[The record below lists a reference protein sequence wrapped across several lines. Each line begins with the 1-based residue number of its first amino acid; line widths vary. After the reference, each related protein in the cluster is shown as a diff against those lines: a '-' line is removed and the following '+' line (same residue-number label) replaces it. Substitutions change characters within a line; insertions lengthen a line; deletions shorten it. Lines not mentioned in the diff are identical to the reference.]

1 MHLPSSLA
9 SVVDAPLLPHHR
21 VSPQLVFTSARCPSP
36 VACQISCLLGPLLT
50 GYCRSDDVLHAGI
63 SSAHTYL
70 PSGLAIA
77 LRSPCCRKQ
86 WKLLTAHALGAARSH
101 SSAPGQPSGS
111 VEVLRNCS
119 CGLSLPRCANS
130 LCSVTLPLAHS
141 FSSTCRSGC
150 GPCPIGSRIRR
161 LDKKQFQ
168 TWTLSY

>member
-70 PSGLAIA
+70 PSGLAIV
-77 LRSPCCRKQ
+77 LRSSCCRKQ
-86 WKLLTAHALGAARSH
+86 WKLEALSRHDAVPR
-101 SSAPGQPSGS
+101 
-111 VEVLRNCS
+111 
-119 CGLSLPRCANS
+119 LPRHHSIPPCS
-130 LCSVTLPLAHS
+130 LWHRSSRSLHDLLGDSRSLDPYRSFASRFRRQAPL
-141 FSSTCRSGC
+141 C
-150 GPCPIGSRIRR
+150 PCHRCFVAFAGDRFAR
-161 LDKKQFQ
+161 
-168 TWTLSY
+168 

>member
-21 VSPQLVFTSARCPSP
+21 VSPHLVFTSARCPSP

-70 PSGLAIA
+70 PSGLAIV
-77 LRSPCCRKQ
+77 LRSSCCRKQ
-86 WKLLTAHALGAARSH
+86 WKLLTAHAVGAARSH

-111 VEVLRNCS
+111 VEVLQLLFRSVSPPMCELIL
-119 CGLSLPRCANS
+119 LSHA
-130 LCSVTLPLAHS
+130 
-141 FSSTCRSGC
+141 SSGA
-150 GPCPIGSRIRR
+150 
-161 LDKKQFQ
+161 LVHLN
-168 TWTLSY
+168 LSHLMWSASH